1 MPRTETIAC
10 GIRGPMPPDGTFCI
24 SSRRVWRPGS
34 YDSQATARRAQ
45 KLTDGSSA
53 IANCRERTGCW
64 HRHHYGRG
72 YSHGQ

>member
-45 KLTDGSSA
+45 KLTDGSFSD
-53 IANCRERTGCW
+53 CKLPRTNGLVAPAAPL
-64 HRHHYGRG
+64 RQRI
-72 YSHGQ
+72 